1 MQLMHQAAPGEF
13 MISSL
18 ASAATECAATTSKQ
32 NRMASG
38 STWLSAPISNQT
50 VVTLENDC
58 RRASASMMSI
68 TPSQSAI
75 SCIGDL
81 PNRHLIPDAG
91 IEDGDQ
97 LLDGTP
103 AAVVKRHGH
112 AAQHACQG
120 TARMKIPFGRR
131 QALELADATVAIK
144 FDM

>member
-18 ASAATECAATTSKQ
+18 ALAATECAATTSKQ

-38 STWLSAPISNQT
+38 STWLSAPISSQT

-75 SCIGDL
+75 SCIGEL
-81 PNRHLIPDAG
+81 PNRRLVTDARIKG
-91 IEDGDQ
+91 RDQ
-97 LLDGTP
+97 LLDRLP
-103 AAVVKRHGH
+103 SAAIELERRT
-112 AAQHACQG
+112 AQH
-120 TARMKIPFGRR
+120 PR
-131 QALELADATVAIK
+131 Q
-144 FDM
+144 